1 VAVAV
6 TWLVV
11 VSAVG
16 YVVVAVIVY
25 RLRWL
30 REWELRPPLTR
41 ADEYFLMLESGWW
54 PVSVPIRWLYERA
67 EKIPGRVPKDRGRR

>member
-1 VAVAV
+1 V

-41 ADEYFLMLESGWW
+41 ADEYVLMVESGLW
-54 PVSVPIRWLYERA
+54 PGSVPIRWAMERA
-67 EKIPGRVPKDRGRR
+67 ERIPGRVPKDRGPR